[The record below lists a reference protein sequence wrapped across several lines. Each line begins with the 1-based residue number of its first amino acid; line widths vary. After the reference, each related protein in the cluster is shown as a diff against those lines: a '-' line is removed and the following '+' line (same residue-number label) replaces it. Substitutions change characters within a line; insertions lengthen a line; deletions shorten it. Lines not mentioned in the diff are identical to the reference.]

1 MTLTLRRFAAV
12 DASLLDEGAL
22 DPYVAKI
29 EHLDRADALTSR
41 IADAWAWV
49 IEEDGESVGAVGAR
63 ARHVPGLADL
73 GYWIVERSRG
83 WGLAAHAADRAA
95 ELLFADGVARLQAV
109 VELWNGASRRTLE
122 NARFQREGLL
132 RGYLA
137 YPNEPR
143 GDVYLFA
150 RLRDD

>member
-1 MTLTLRRFAAV
+1 VTLALRRFGVA
-12 DASLLDEGAL
+12 DACLLAEGAL

-29 EHLDRADALTSR
+29 EHLERGDALSAR
-41 IADAWAWV
+41 IEDEWAWV

-73 GYWIVERSRG
+73 GYWIVERARG
-83 WGLAAHAADRAA
+83 RGLAARAANRAA
-95 ELLFADGVARLQAV
+95 ELLFVDGVARLQAV
-109 VELWNGASRRTLE
+109 VEVWNSASQRTLE
-122 NARFQREGLL
+122 NANFQREGLL
-132 RGYLA
+132 RGYVA
-137 YPNEPR
+137 YPGEPR